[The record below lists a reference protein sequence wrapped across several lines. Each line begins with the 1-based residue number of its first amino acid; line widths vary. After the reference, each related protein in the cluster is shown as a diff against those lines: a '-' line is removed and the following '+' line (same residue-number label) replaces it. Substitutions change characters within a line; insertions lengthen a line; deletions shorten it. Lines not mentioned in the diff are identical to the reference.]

1 MCYLMLAAALEAYFL
16 LVPVRVASL
25 ETGEQRWRG
34 GDEEAKV
41 AVDGLKKSECTL
53 REMPLPMLVV
63 CDACSCASL
72 QTRAC
77 VLVVAQQQAAV

>member
-1 MCYLMLAAALEAYFL
+1 M
-16 LVPVRVASL
+16 
-25 ETGEQRWRG
+25 
-34 GDEEAKV
+34 

-53 REMPLPMLVV
+53 REMSLPILVV

-77 VLVVAQQQAAV
+77 VLVLAQQQDAV

>member
-1 MCYLMLAAALEAYFL
+1 MQLPARA
-16 LVPVRVASL
+16 
-25 ETGEQRWRG
+25 G
-34 GDEEAKV
+34 GVQLPAR
-41 AVDGLKKSECTL
+41 GLKKSECTL

-77 VLVVAQQQAAV
+77 VLVLAQQQAAV

>member
-1 MCYLMLAAALEAYFL
+1 M
-16 LVPVRVASL
+16 RVASL

-53 REMPLPMLVV
+53 REMSLPMLVV
-63 CDACSCASL
+63 CDACSRADL

-77 VLVVAQQQAAV
+77 VLVLAQQQAPV